1 MALVLAFLWSGGLA
15 AQEGDADTIADTVPD
30 TVAADSAAADTL
42 APELVPSDAA
52 DADPTVEISDAI
64 APDTT
69 AAGATDTAASDSTA
83 GPAAAATAL
92 SLPSPAGAFL
102 RGAAIPGWGHAAS
115 GSLTRGAFY
124 FGFEAAAGWMLL
136 KTMRRLGSARQQLS
150 LWEGRVT
157 ERLLRS
163 GVTEPDKI
171 EAELGRD
178 EEVLRL
184 RSLVDAREEQ
194 REDWFAV
201 ALFTLLMSG
210 VDAFVSAHLQNF
222 PDPLTVEG
230 GDSSV
235 EVAVR
240 LPTR

>member
-1 MALVLAFLWSGGLA
+1 MASATLVALVLAFLWSGGLA
-15 AQEGDADTIADTVPD
+15 AQETEADTTRDAVPD
-30 TVAADSAAADTL
+30 TAAADSAAADTSAL
-42 APELVPSDAA
+42 ELIPSNAAAP
-52 DADPTVEISDAI
+52 
-64 APDTT
+64 
-69 AAGATDTAASDSTA
+69 DSTA
-83 GPAAAATAL
+83 GSVSVAGR

-102 RGAAIPGWGHAAS
+102 RGATIPGWGHAAS

-150 LWEGRVT
+150 LWEERVT
-157 ERLLRS
+157 ERLARS
-163 GVTEPDKI
+163 GVTEPDEI
-171 EAELGRD
+171 DAELGRD

-184 RSLVDAREEQ
+184 RSIVDAREDQ

-230 GDSSV
+230 GDGSV
-235 EVAVR
+235 EVAIR